1 MQLVDLAFAASSRK
15 HPRQIVLLLVGKLGI
30 VDGDVVAISNL
41 HRQVAHCEDRVGDN
55 KAMSLRRACLAVR
68 SAADIKAYPQ
78 RLKDSCLHGRLLIYD
93 ALDTVQ
99 PCRTL
104 RIKRRQGCN
113 HCNQAPAYGEV
124 QTCPIPAH
132 AAQNGN
138 DFCISPTT
146 LRGRLTSNAPNVIID
161 VRQCPHFMVAHLAGA
176 INWPLTE
183 LLRLGAQELQQRA
196 QDLVTQS
203 PPDKD
208 TTVLVV
214 CVCRRGNDSLVATK
228 RLRDIGVQAWNLHG
242 GLQALAALGQHPW
255 SQQTLS

>member
-1 MQLVDLAFAASSRK
+1 MGVSAVGVSGQIAIYNAAGGPCLRCIFPETPKADCVASCEENGVLGPIPGILGTMAALEAIKLLAE
-15 HPRQIVLLLVGKLGI
+15 GG
-30 VDGDVVAISNL
+30 
-41 HRQVAHCEDRVGDN
+41 
-55 KAMSLRRACLAVR
+55 
-68 SAADIKAYPQ
+68 
-78 RLKDSCLHGRLLIYD
+78 LKDSCLHGRLLIYD

-132 AAQNGN
+132 ATQNGN
-138 DFCISPTT
+138 NFCISPTA
-146 LRGRLTSNAPNVIID
+146 LRGRLASNAPNVIID